1 MSSLVA
7 FSSAALKLKTLR
19 IYDDKNEIIARISEN
34 RLWVQPLA
42 RRVQPD
48 FSTLLVYDRH
58 DEEVLRIKLLHRK
71 AVSIGGR
78 AKTDVAIL
86 ADNRANDPV
95 LKFQAMSELARE
107 FRRTKWPCSKIWLK
121 RQVSGLRNCEKKRQD
136 SSPLR

>member
-1 MSSLVA
+1 V
-7 FSSAALKLKTLR
+7 R
-19 IYDDKNEIIARISEN
+19 
-34 RLWVQPLA
+34 
-42 RRVQPD
+42 PD

-58 DEEVLRIKLLHRK
+58 DEEVLRIKLLNRK

-107 FRRTKWPCSKIWLK
+107 FGER
-121 RQVSGLRNCEKKRQD
+121 SGHARKYG
-136 SSPLR
+136 